1 MKKDC
6 CIVIITHKEKLDGL
20 EEKSFKRAL
29 EVFGCK
35 YDIRL
40 VIPNKSNVSYYNR
53 FNKLIDITRLDD
65 KWFESVKTYSHLL
78 CTEGFY
84 SIFSEYEYILIYQ
97 TDCWVYNDRLEYF
110 MSLGYDYY
118 GAPWPLEAEK
128 WGRNKVGNGGLSL
141 RRVSAMKNVCS
152 KHEFNYNK
160 GEDLW
165 FCVVHADEINICD
178 LSTACNFSIEVLN
191 ETFKKEI
198 KSFPMGLHGKAMMKY
213 WDDFEFWLK

>member
-1 MKKDC
+1 
-6 CIVIITHKEKLDGL
+6 
-20 EEKSFKRAL
+20 
-29 EVFGCK
+29 
-35 YDIRL
+35 
-40 VIPNKSNVSYYNR
+40 
-53 FNKLIDITRLDD
+53 
-65 KWFESVKTYSHLL
+65 
-78 CTEGFY
+78 
-84 SIFSEYEYILIYQ
+84 
-97 TDCWVYNDRLEYF
+97 

-128 WGRNKVGNGGLSL
+128 WGRNKVGNGGLLL

-165 FCVVHADEINICD
+165 FCVVHADEIKICD
-178 LSTACNFSIEVLN
+178 LNTACNFSIEVLN
-191 ETFKKEI
+191 ETFKNEI